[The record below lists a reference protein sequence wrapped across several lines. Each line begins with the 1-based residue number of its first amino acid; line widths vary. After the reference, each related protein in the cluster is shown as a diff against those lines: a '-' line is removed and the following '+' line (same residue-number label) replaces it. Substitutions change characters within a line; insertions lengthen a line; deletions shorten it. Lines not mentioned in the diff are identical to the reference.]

1 MKKVPVLPAI
11 AAWAA
16 LALTVL
22 GSAGCALYQMER
34 ELPEKYAEFLSEVRY
49 LITNAERKTFLSTPD
64 SGKDAFI
71 EDFWARRDPDP
82 DTSDNEVRS
91 EYYARIAQANEMF
104 RRDAVKG
111 WLTDR
116 GRIYVLYG
124 PPDEKRVPMLAETS
138 GRNCLEIWYYKG
150 FPIQFLDE
158 MCTGNFRQ
166 VTFDLAPLKELRLNQ
181 PPAPLGPDGS
191 RPGEPGRRPAQPV
204 SRTRGARAVLDFS
217 AELRSTVRRADRM
230 EGMLRLEIPFRLI
243 WFKSEG
249 GRFLTTFTVFVRVR
263 DEEKKTVWE
272 KTFSAEANY
281 DETEIHKRDGDVH
294 VIEIPIYVIQED
306 ALARLAAGTPTVE
319 VKLTNQT
326 GSEDVEKSVE
336 WK

>member
-1 MKKVPVLPAI
+1 M
-11 AAWAA
+11 
-16 LALTVL
+16 
-22 GSAGCALYQMER
+22 
-34 ELPEKYAEFLSEVRY
+34 PEKYAEFLSEVRY

-166 VTFDLAPLKELRLNQ
+166 VTFDLAPLNELSLNQ

-217 AELRSTVRRADRM
+217 AELCPRSAGRTGWKACSGSKSLPADLVQIR
-230 EGMLRLEIPFRLI
+230 
-243 WFKSEG
+243 G

-263 DEEKKTVWE
+263 DEEKKAVWE

-326 GSEDVEKSVE
+326 GSEDVEKSIE